1 MPLFCGEY
9 AFSTMTF
16 FWGAILAVVAM
27 LATGPLA
34 EPQFVRFQLRDGVE
48 VAGEMTAWDVHGI
61 HGSFGQRSWLEFM
74 PRDLW
79 RLYVAVMDQND
90 PHQWVD
96 LGRVLLS
103 GPDGEHWARRAFH
116 RAMRL
121 DETVEARITSARAA
135 AVETRRQRRELERTA
150 QEHRL
155 ATGSPEAVDWPA
167 EPWPRMGPDEQ
178 EAALTEL
185 RSDVTQILRQGGLQV
200 VALETDHFLVW
211 AQLPSIDVARLAMRL
226 ESVYEHLAGMLG
238 ADRSGNRFWGKAVI
252 LHFADPDR
260 LRLVEAES
268 FGQLVSRETVGIC
281 HPVGAKVFINLAG
294 DTDGEHFVAEA
305 ARQVVHA
312 YMHRFG
318 SPKRL
323 PVWANQGLA
332 DYASTTV
339 APGGTAE
346 RRRREALEYIR
357 TGGDLT
363 AVFNAGWTDP
373 WPPAATAVGALMI
386 ELMVNQRP
394 DGFRRWVIAVKSGTN
409 WQAALA
415 EDYGVAQKQLLQ
427 TFRQYFRV
435 ND

>member
-1 MPLFCGEY
+1 MAVGVL
-9 AFSTMTF
+9 
-16 FWGAILAVVAM
+16 LAA
-27 LATGPLA
+27 GPLA

-48 VAGEMTAWDVHGI
+48 VAGEMTAWDLEGI

-79 RLYVAVMDQND
+79 RLYVAVMNQND

-96 LGRVLLS
+96 LGRLLLS
-103 GPDGEHWARRAFH
+103 GPDGENWARRAFQ

-121 DETVEARITSARAA
+121 DETFEARIEVARAA
-135 AVETRRQRRELERTA
+135 AVETRRQRRELQRTA
-150 QEHRL
+150 EEHRL
-155 ATGSPEAVDWPA
+155 ATDSPEAADWPA
-167 EPWPRMGPDEQ
+167 QPWPPMGPDER

-185 RSDVTQILRQGGLQV
+185 RSDVTQVLRQGGLQMA
-200 VALETDHFLVW
+200 ALETDHFLVW
-211 AQLPSIDVARLAMRL
+211 AQLPSIDAARLAMRL
-226 ESVYEHLAGMLG
+226 ESVYERLAGMLG

-252 LHFADPDR
+252 LYFADSDR

-268 FGQLVSRETVGIC
+268 FGQLVGRETLGIC

-294 DTDGEHFVAEA
+294 DTAGEPFVAAA

-312 YMHRFG
+312 YMHRFV

-323 PVWANQGLA
+323 PVWANRGLA
-332 DYASTTV
+332 DYVSTTV
-339 APGGTAE
+339 APGGAAE
-346 RRRREALEYIR
+346 RRREEALDYIR
-357 TGGDLT
+357 SGRDLA
-363 AVFNAGWTDP
+363 AVFNADWTDP
-373 WPPAATAVGALMI
+373 WTPTATAVGALMI

-394 DGFRRWVIAVKSGTN
+394 EGFRRWVIAVKSGKD
-409 WQAALA
+409 WEAALA
-415 EDYGVAQKQLLQ
+415 EDYGVPEKQLLG